1 MTEKSVSK
9 LKFNLTKYNFR
20 TPLNKYIRRNIKLNL
35 ILDCMYPHTVPL
47 NGSRQ

>member
-20 TPLNKYIRRNIKLNL
+20 TPLNTYIRHNIKL
-35 ILDCMYPHTVPL
+35 YTVPL